1 MSVSGNEC
9 LRRAYHSQKG
19 KISKGIDGAA
29 NDEVLLD
36 IDTAGS
42 HLRSKFATTCLPK
55 HVDRDTLKD
64 RHDYARYCKGD
75 DEDETSLEY
84 APKLDDWENTIH
96 EA

>member
-1 MSVSGNEC
+1 MSVSDIQC

-19 KISKGIDGAA
+19 KISKRIDGAA
-29 NDEVLLD
+29 NDEVVLD

-42 HLRSKFATTCLPK
+42 HLRSKFSTKCLPK
-55 HVDRDTLKD
+55 LMDRDALKD
-64 RHDYARYCKGD
+64 RHDYARDCEGD